1 MYVYMSP
8 AKKIMI
14 LQLPNPKDTLRD
26 AVEAHISR
34 SKDFILISVADV
46 GVEVGSTLTSEQ
58 EVFYLELAKT
68 LVMRDWLGE
77 DVE

>member
-1 MYVYMSP
+1 
-8 AKKIMI
+8 MI

-34 SKDFILISVADV
+34 SKDFILISVGDV
-46 GVEVGSTLTSEQ
+46 GVEIGSTLTSEQ

-77 DVE
+77 DGE

>member
-1 MYVYMSP
+1 
-8 AKKIMI
+8 MI
-14 LQLPNPKDTLRD
+14 LQLPDPKQAIRD
-26 AVEAHISR
+26 ALEAHISS

-46 GVEVGSTLTSEQ
+46 GVEIGSTLTSEQ
-58 EVFYLELAKT
+58 EVFYLELAKA

>member
-1 MYVYMSP
+1 
-8 AKKIMI
+8 MI
-14 LQLPNPKDTLRD
+14 LQMPDPNQALRD

-46 GVEVGSTLTSEQ
+46 GVEIGSTLTSEQ

-77 DVE
+77 DGE

>member
-1 MYVYMSP
+1 
-8 AKKIMI
+8 MI
-14 LQLPNPKDTLRD
+14 LQMPDPNQALRD

-34 SKDFILISVADV
+34 SKDFIIISVADV
-46 GVEVGSTLTSEQ
+46 GVEIGSTLTSEQ
-58 EVFYLELAKT
+58 EVFSLELAKT

>member
-1 MYVYMSP
+1 
-8 AKKIMI
+8 MI
-14 LQLPNPKDTLRD
+14 LQLPDPKDTLRD

-34 SKDFILISVADV
+34 SKDFILISVGDV

>member
-1 MYVYMSP
+1 
-8 AKKIMI
+8 MI

-34 SKDFILISVADV
+34 SKDFILISVGDV
-46 GVEVGSTLTSEQ
+46 GVEIGSTLTSEQ

>member
-1 MYVYMSP
+1 
-8 AKKIMI
+8 MI

-26 AVEAHISR
+26 ALEAHISA
-34 SKDFILISVADV
+34 SKDFILISVGDV
-46 GVEVGSTLTSEQ
+46 GVEIGSTLTSEQ

>member
-1 MYVYMSP
+1 
-8 AKKIMI
+8 MI
-14 LQLPNPKDTLRD
+14 LQMPDPNQALRD

-34 SKDFILISVADV
+34 SKDFIIISVADV

-68 LVMRDWLGE
+68 LVMRDWLRE

>member
-1 MYVYMSP
+1 
-8 AKKIMI
+8 MI

-34 SKDFILISVADV
+34 SKDFILISVGDV

-77 DVE
+77 DGE

>member
-1 MYVYMSP
+1 
-8 AKKIMI
+8 MI
-14 LQLPNPKDTLRD
+14 LQMPDPNQALRD

-34 SKDFILISVADV
+34 SKDFIIISVADV

-68 LVMRDWLGE
+68 LVMKDWLGE

>member
-1 MYVYMSP
+1 
-8 AKKIMI
+8 MI
-14 LQLPNPKDTLRD
+14 LHLPDPKDTLRD

-34 SKDFILISVADV
+34 SKDFILISVTDV

>member
-1 MYVYMSP
+1 
-8 AKKIMI
+8 MI

-34 SKDFILISVADV
+34 SKDFLLISIGDV

-58 EVFYLELAKT
+58 ELFYLELAKT
-68 LVMRDWLGE
+68 LVIKDWLG
-77 DVE
+77 DD